1 MMTAVAR
8 AATMRQL
15 LRALPSLTAILL
27 GDSSALDVH
36 PASPDGRLDWPGP
49 ASQSFRPR
57 RGRPER
63 PPPSPSFP
71 PHPPE
76 DARPAGPPATRS
88 PAVPVGLHR
97 RQPDEQVTGEERLEP
112 GQHSGTVPPQHLDAR
127 EKDRNRAQRQ
137 ATRDFLLAVAFQLH
151 RIPGRPDLHG

>member
-8 AATMRQL
+8 AATMRPL

-27 GDSSALDVH
+27 ANSSPLDGP

-57 RGRPER
+57 RGRPDRPRPSTSVRASPAERAPAPRATAGGRR
-63 PPPSPSFP
+63 PPPL
-71 PHPPE
+71 
-76 DARPAGPPATRS
+76 RPAGRPK
-88 PAVPVGLHR
+88 
-97 RQPDEQVTGEERLEP
+97 P
-112 GQHSGTVPPQHLDAR
+112 GQHSETVPPQHLDAR

-151 RIPGRPDLHG
+151 RIPGRPDLPGSAPPALR